1 MPQPPTLYDLL
12 EVSPHAST
20 SVIRAAYRCLAQ
32 SAHPD
37 KHRGDGHASE
47 RQTQINGAYAVLSDP
62 LRRRRYDEASGLQPA
77 FVERRRCD
85 GAPLNSA
92 GASAMLVKNVR
103 AFAFRRLV

>member
-1 MPQPPTLYDLL
+1 LYDLL
-12 EVSPHAST
+12 EVSPHASP

-37 KHRGDGHASE
+37 KHWGDGQASE
-47 RQTQINGAYAVLSDP
+47 RQAHINGAYAVLSDTV
-62 LRRRRYDEASGLQPA
+62 RRRRYDQTLGLQPA

-92 GASAMLVKNVR
+92 GADAFHKQDVR
-103 AFAFRRLV
+103 AFAFRPLV